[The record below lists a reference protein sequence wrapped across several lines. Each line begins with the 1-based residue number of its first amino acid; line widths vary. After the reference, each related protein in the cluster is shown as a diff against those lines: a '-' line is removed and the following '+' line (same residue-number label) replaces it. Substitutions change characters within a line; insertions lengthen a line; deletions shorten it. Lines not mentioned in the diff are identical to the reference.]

1 MIIWW
6 NVQLYNCTASVYSKQ
21 RTTINLLSSSSHFTV
36 EQPQKAQKMTAFQE
50 VPLRFQL
57 TNELIFIFEGRVQ
70 MCQLLP
76 SFPKGREWWKNG
88 CNTFVISKLS
98 EEVSI
103 FEQRLKQER
112 NRG

>member
-6 NVQLYNCTASVYSKQ
+6 NVQLYNCMASVYSKQ
-21 RTTINLLSSSSHFTV
+21 PTTINLLSSSPRFTV
-36 EQPQKAQKMTAFQE
+36 EQSQKAQKTTAFQE
-50 VPLRFQL
+50 VPLRLQFI
-57 TNELIFIFEGRVQ
+57 NELIFIFKGRVQ
-70 MCQLLP
+70 KWQLLP

-103 FEQRLKQER
+103 FEQRLKQEQ